1 MEKQYTI
8 VRVKKYGTVNRKK
21 KKQKEREKG
30 VYISYVAKRGRKK
43 PKIKTKYIR
52 NILPCG

>member
-1 MEKQYTI
+1 MALLIEKKT
-8 VRVKKYGTVNRKK
+8 